1 MKETYKDQPL
11 FDPTPYEV
19 ADAQFRSKSPI
30 NTEEL
35 SHQNKQIY
43 TYLLTGKTITTLKA
57 MKKFGI
63 MRLASRINEL
73 RGVVEIFDRWISLDD
88 GTRIK
93 EYSLKPF
100 EEEK

>member
-1 MKETYKDQPL
+1 MKYSEQPL
-11 FDPTPYEV
+11 FDPRPYEV
-19 ADAQFRSKSPI
+19 ADAQFRSKAPI
-30 NTEEL
+30 NTESL

-43 TYLLTGKTITTLKA
+43 EYMLAGNTVTTIKA

-73 RGVVEIFDRWISLDD
+73 RDIIHVYDRWLKIDD
-88 GTRIK
+88 GTRVK

-100 EEEK
+100 EEIK